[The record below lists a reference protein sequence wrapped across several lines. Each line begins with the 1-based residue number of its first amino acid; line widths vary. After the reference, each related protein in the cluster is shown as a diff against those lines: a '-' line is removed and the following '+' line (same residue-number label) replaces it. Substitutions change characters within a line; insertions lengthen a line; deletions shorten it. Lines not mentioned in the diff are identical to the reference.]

1 MVEDR
6 MQRQRFERKYLIS
19 EEMASAARDFVSS
32 QLQLDEYGIGKPN
45 LSYPVHS
52 LYLDSDF
59 LATYWMTVNGD
70 KNRFKLRMRFY
81 DSKPDSPVF
90 FEIKRRVDD
99 VIMKQRGGVRKEAVH
114 LILEG
119 QMPEP
124 HHLLSTSPKHL
135 FAIERFCEISQS
147 IQASPKVHVAYQREA
162 WVDPASDAVRVTFD
176 REVRGEAEPTTRF
189 LTEMSEPV
197 HPFSREV
204 ILEIKFTDR
213 FPNWLRE
220 MVEQFDLVRCGAAK
234 YCECVDLIGP
244 ERLGPKL
251 KEYLPA
257 DNSTPPPKG
266 DGGPSGEP
274 C

>member
-19 EEMASAARDFVSS
+19 EEMASATRDFVSS
-32 QLQLDEYGIGKPN
+32 QLELDEFGIGKPN

-52 LYLDSDF
+52 LYLDSDS

-81 DSKPDSPVF
+81 DSQPDSPVF

-124 HHLLSTSPKHL
+124 HQMLSASPRHL
-135 FAIERFCEISQS
+135 FAIERFCEITQS

-189 LTEMSEPV
+189 LTEMSQPV
-197 HPFSREV
+197 RPFLKEV

-220 MVEQFDLVRCGAAK
+220 MVEQFDLVRSGAAK
-234 YCECVDLIGP
+234 YCECVDLIGR
-244 ERLGPKL
+244 ERLGAQLRANLSTDDP
-251 KEYLPA
+251 LPPA
-257 DNSTPPPKG
+257 SG
-266 DGGPSGEP
+266 DPGPARTR